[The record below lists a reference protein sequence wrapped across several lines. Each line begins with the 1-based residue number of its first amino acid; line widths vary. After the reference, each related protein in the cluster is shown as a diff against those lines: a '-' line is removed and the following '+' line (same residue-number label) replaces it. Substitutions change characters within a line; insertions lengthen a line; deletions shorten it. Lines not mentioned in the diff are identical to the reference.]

1 MSLSNFNLENA
12 KRPVPYYTSPEGSD
26 SKPVLYGVHL
36 SDKKCLQFTMKFGDQ
51 KCYQMSPSWRVSGG
65 KIPYNRDGYIPLR
78 CSLKGS
84 KMVNSDF
91 NSNMKFHI
99 SVYILEPCKASL

>member
-1 MSLSNFNLENA
+1 MSFSNFNLDNA
-12 KRPVPYYTSPEGSD
+12 KRPVPYYTSPKGSD

-51 KCYQMSPSWRVSGG
+51 NCYQMSPSWRVSGG

-84 KMVNSDF
+84 KFVNSNF
-91 NSNMKFHI
+91 NSNTKRDF
-99 SVYILEPCKASL
+99 VYRCTF